1 MGMRTLISIAY
12 LLISVAIANVAVAQI
27 APLQPN
33 ELEAINKQPLV
44 PPQGVMGKPKP
55 LPPET
60 APQGIIIGPDYQS
73 DTRGEAEA
81 KSLEDNSAQPM
92 NPREGL
98 ITIPFN

>member
-1 MGMRTLISIAY
+1 MRHSISFSCLLLTLAT
-12 LLISVAIANVAVAQI
+12 ANLAVAQI
-27 APLQPN
+27 SPLQPN
-33 ELEAINKQPLV
+33 ELKAINEQPLV

-55 LPPET
+55 LPLET
-60 APQGIIIGPDYQS
+60 APQGIIIGPNYQS

>member
-1 MGMRTLISIAY
+1 MRTPISIFY

-44 PPQGVMGKPKP
+44 PQQGVMGKPKP

-60 APQGIIIGPDYQS
+60 APQGIIVGPDYQS

>member
-1 MGMRTLISIAY
+1 MRISISISY
-12 LLISVAIANVAVAQI
+12 LFMSVVTANLALAQI
-27 APLQPN
+27 SPLQPN

-60 APQGIIIGPDYQS
+60 APQGIIVGPNYQS

>member
-1 MGMRTLISIAY
+1 MTLLCSGIM
-12 LLISVAIANVAVAQI
+12 VATTNLGLAQN
-27 APLQPN
+27 ASPLQPD
-33 ELEAINKQPLV
+33 ELKAINEQPLV

-60 APQGIIIGPDYQS
+60 APKSIIIGPDYQS

-81 KSLEDNSAQPM
+81 KSLEDNSAQPL

>member
-1 MGMRTLISIAY
+1 MRISLAS
-12 LLISVAIANVAVAQI
+12 LLISVATANLAVAQVS
-27 APLQPN
+27 PLQPN
-33 ELEAINKQPLV
+33 ELKAINEQPLV

-60 APQGIIIGPDYQS
+60 AQPGIIFGPNYQS
-73 DTRGEAEA
+73 DQRGEAEA
-81 KSLEDNSAQPM
+81 KSLEENSVQPM